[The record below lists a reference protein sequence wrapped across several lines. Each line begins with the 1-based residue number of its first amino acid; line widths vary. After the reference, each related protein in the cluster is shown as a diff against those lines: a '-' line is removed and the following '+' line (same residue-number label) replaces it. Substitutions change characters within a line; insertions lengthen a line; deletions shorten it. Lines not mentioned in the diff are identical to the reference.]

1 MRIPLSSY
9 VERREVVKP
18 HKYPSF
24 SMRLVIPGGSLLLY
38 AANVIRKIEAELSHF
53 RCSFFYS
60 EMAELA
66 MFLLCGGSGRVELA
80 FKNVK
85 E

>member
-1 MRIPLSSY
+1 MRIPLLSY
-9 VERREVVKP
+9 VERQEVVKP

-24 SMRLVIPGGSLLLY
+24 SMRLVIPGRSRLLY

-53 RCSFFYS
+53 RFSFFS
-60 EMAELA
+60 FEMAKLT
-66 MFLLCGGSGRVELA
+66 MFLLCGSSGHVEWA